1 MVGKTSVAGAKSDAA
16 DQPNI
21 RTIGVDDLT
30 TALRKGF
37 QDFKALPTH
46 LIFLAV
52 IYPVLALLFVR
63 AAAQDA
69 VLPLVFPI
77 LAGYTLIGPLVAI
90 GIYELSRRREAGL
103 TPTRRDALTVLK
115 SDSIGSILA
124 LGIALMVV
132 YFAWLFVAQGLYQ
145 QLLGGQGAASVGGFL
160 GLIFGTGAGWQL
172 IILGSGIGFVFAA
185 VVFTLSV
192 VSFPMLVDRNVG
204 IATAL
209 STSVRAV
216 MANKGTMMIWGF
228 IVAAALLIGS
238 IPVFVGL
245 AVVLPILGHAT
256 WHLYKA
262 VVDP

>member
-103 TPTRRDALTVLK
+103 TPTRR
-115 SDSIGSILA
+115 
-124 LGIALMVV
+124 
-132 YFAWLFVAQGLYQ
+132 
-145 QLLGGQGAASVGGFL
+145 
-160 GLIFGTGAGWQL
+160 
-172 IILGSGIGFVFAA
+172 
-185 VVFTLSV
+185 
-192 VSFPMLVDRNVG
+192 
-204 IATAL
+204 
-209 STSVRAV
+209 
-216 MANKGTMMIWGF
+216 
-228 IVAAALLIGS
+228 
-238 IPVFVGL
+238 
-245 AVVLPILGHAT
+245 
-256 WHLYKA
+256 
-262 VVDP
+262 